1 MVNSD
6 PGIIHV
12 FPPSQSSI
20 HDSLKRLERFKGTLN
35 KPKDVKGTFHKPK
48 DVKETLNEPQR
59 VKGIVGKQQD
69 VFQHNNV
76 PAFLRNT
83 TCLKITS

>member
-35 KPKDVKGTFHKPK
+35 EPKDVKGTFNEPKNVKGTLHK
-48 DVKETLNEPQR
+48 PQR
-59 VKGIVGKQQD
+59 VEGILGKQQD
-69 VFQHNNV
+69 VFQRNNV

-83 TCLKITS
+83 TCLKTTF